1 MALKPN
7 SPKDVAV
14 DVLIVGAGP
23 AGFMAAVTLAR
34 YGVEFRLIDQRAERI
49 QTGHAGGVQPRT
61 LEVLQTL
68 DLQYALDCHGN
79 HVCEAAFWGID
90 AAGKLGRTHVGPE
103 VVHATPYP
111 YILAVPQQETE
122 KALDLDLNARG
133 YVVDRPTQLLHFEYT
148 DDAQYPIHALV
159 KNKFSNATS
168 FYRCKYLVGSDGAG
182 SVTCRVLDIPVQSSS
197 HDDVWVVADME
208 FESDFPDVRRRSII
222 RSQYGAIMLIPN
234 AGGGNRVYTQ
244 LSPKELADLK
254 AIDDS
259 QSMKLGKRLMATE
272 WKDLA
277 LFNILK
283 TRLKDNLKPYTGNIK
298 KILWISQYRVKQGL
312 LEDFSDHNRVF
323 VVGDACHTHS
333 PKAAQ
338 GLNISMMDS
347 YNLTWKLAL
356 VLQGKMRPEILET
369 YNAERRQIAQEL
381 IEFDTNYSHVFGKKE
396 FLDNNAEFHEIYEK
410 AHGFTTGIG
419 LHYLPNQL
427 ISPSTKS
434 PINIASLD
442 PLTPGKRFPPFPAI
456 RHIDGTPVAILSE
469 MPSFGR
475 FHLFIFAG
483 TALRS
488 ARFEPCAAYLGSP
501 SSVLTRY
508 SPSAAH
514 AWAPENIRH
523 GKPTNPSRVI
533 DLFLLH
539 TASHYAVELAALP
552 APLPDW
558 KHRVYADKQGKT
570 HEDNGVDPD
579 VGAMV
584 LVRPDGYV
592 ALVTGLEGGAQVTE
606 FMDSS
611 MVVPMPDA
619 SNGV

>member
-1 MALKPN
+1 MAVKPN
-7 SPKDVAV
+7 SPEDVAV

-34 YGVEFRLIDQRAERI
+34 YGVDFRIIDQRAERI

-61 LEVLQTL
+61 LEVLETL

-90 AAGKLGRTHVGPE
+90 SSGNLGRTHVGPE

-122 KALDLDLNARG
+122 KALDQDLNARSH
-133 YVVDRPTQLLHFEYT
+133 VVDRPTQLLHFEYT
-148 DDAQYPIHALV
+148 NDTQYPIKALV

-182 SVTCRVLDIPVQSSS
+182 SVTCRVLDIPAESSS
-197 HDDVWVVADME
+197 KDDVWVVADME
-208 FESDFPDVRRRSII
+208 LESDFPDVRRRSMI
-222 RSQYGAIMLIPN
+222 RSRYGAIMIIPN

-244 LSPKELADLK
+244 LSPKELSDLAAMDK
-254 AIDDS
+254 P
-259 QSMKLGKRLMATE
+259 QYMRPGKRLMATD

-283 TRLKDNLKPYTGNIK
+283 TRLKENLSPYTGNIK
-298 KILWISQYRVKQGL
+298 KILWISQYRVKQGII
-312 LEDFSDHNRVF
+312 EDFSDHNRAF
-323 VVGDACHTHS
+323 VVGDACHVHS

-381 IEFDTNYSHVFGKKE
+381 IEFDTQYSHIFGKKE
-396 FLDNNAEFHEIYEK
+396 FLDNNAEFHDVYEK

-419 LHYLPNQL
+419 LQYHPNQL
-427 ISPSTKS
+427 IFSDVNT
-434 PINIASLD
+434 PINVTSLD
-442 PLTPGKRFPPFPAI
+442 PLTLGKRFPPFTAT
-456 RHIDGTPVAILSE
+456 RHIDGTPITILSE

-475 FHLFIFAG
+475 FHLIIFAG
-483 TALRS
+483 TTLHS
-488 ARFEPCAAYLGSP
+488 TRFETCAAYLGSI

-508 SPSAAH
+508 SQGIAH
-514 AWAPENIRH
+514 AWASENIRH
-523 GKPTNPSRVI
+523 ANPTNTGRVI
-533 DLFLLH
+533 DLFVLH
-539 TASHYAVELAALP
+539 TESHHAVELAALP

-579 VGAMV
+579 IGAMV

-592 ALVTGLEGGAQVTE
+592 ALVTGLEGGSQVTE
-606 FMDSS
+606 FMDSF
-611 MVVPMPDA
+611 MVIPERAA
-619 SNGV
+619 SNGL